1 MFTRW
6 IVKMDEKVLIAFG
19 VLGGVSLLSFALFY
33 INKNAQFKRKYYPLF
48 SVVTG
53 ALFLFIVYLQGFVN
67 HQFWMVI
74 VPIVS
79 LITFMNIRGAKFCDN
94 CGKSNFGQSLKDRK
108 IECPKCGHTI

>member
-1 MFTRW
+1 
-6 IVKMDEKVLIAFG
+6 MDEKVLMTFG
-19 VLGGVSLLSFALFY
+19 VWGCVSLLGFVLFHV
-33 INKNAQFKRKYYPLF
+33 NKSAQFKRKYYPIF

-53 ALFLFIVYLQGFVN
+53 ALFLFIVNLMGSVS
-67 HQFWMVI
+67 HQFWIVF

-94 CGKSNFGQSLKDRK
+94 CGKSNFAQSFKDRK